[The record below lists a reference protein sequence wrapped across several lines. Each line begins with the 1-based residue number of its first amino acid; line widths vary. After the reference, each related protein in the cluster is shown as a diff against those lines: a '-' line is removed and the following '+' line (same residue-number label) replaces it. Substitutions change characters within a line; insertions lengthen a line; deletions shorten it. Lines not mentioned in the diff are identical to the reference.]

1 MTPLGVDKLRSGHS
15 EGIAMVKIASVP
27 VKTRLPLTAWV
38 LAGVVTLFSL
48 VSSLVHI
55 APASNHL
62 QSLSEQATVS
72 AKEIHQASV
81 NW

>member
-1 MTPLGVDKLRSGHS
+1 M
-15 EGIAMVKIASVP
+15 IKIANVQ

-38 LAGVVTLFSL
+38 LAGVVILFSML
-48 VSSLVHI
+48 SSLAHI

-62 QSLSEQATVS
+62 QSVSEQVTVS

>member
-1 MTPLGVDKLRSGHS
+1 MTHLGVDKLRSTFR
-15 EGIAMVKIASVP
+15 GIAIIKIASVP
-27 VKTRLPLTAWV
+27 VKRRLPLTGWV

-62 QSLSEQATVS
+62 QSVSEQVTVS